1 MKIAKIALAKE
12 AFKHKGFIQKIP
24 VIIRMIKSIM
34 GKGGYKPQ
42 FKNIILP
49 GLVLVYLISPLDI
62 IPDSLPVIGVLDDLA
77 LLAFAIPMLIAEAE
91 KFVQWE
97 ASQKTDSN
105 VIDAEIIK

>member
-1 MKIAKIALAKE
+1 MKLSKIALAKE

-49 GLVLVYLISPLDI
+49 GLVLAYLISPLDI
-62 IPDSLPVIGVLDDLA
+62 IPDWLPVIGVFDDLA

>member
-1 MKIAKIALAKE
+1 MKLSKIALAKE
-12 AFKHKGFIQKIP
+12 AFKHKGLIQKIP

-34 GKGGYKPQ
+34 GKSGYKPQ

-49 GLVLVYLISPLDI
+49 GLVLLYLISPLDI
-62 IPDSLPVIGVLDDLA
+62 IPDWLPVIGVFDDLA

>member
-1 MKIAKIALAKE
+1 MKLSKIALAKE

-24 VIIRMIKSIM
+24 VIIRMIKSIT

-62 IPDSLPVIGVLDDLA
+62 IPDWLPVIGVLDDLA

-91 KFVQWE
+91 KFVEWE
-97 ASQKTDSN
+97 ASQKADSK

>member
-1 MKIAKIALAKE
+1 MKLSKIALAKE

-62 IPDSLPVIGVLDDLA
+62 IPDWLPVIGVLDDLA

>member
-1 MKIAKIALAKE
+1 MKISQIALAKE
-12 AFKHKGFIQKIP
+12 AFKHKGFIQNIP
-24 VIIRMIKSIM
+24 VIIRMIKSIT

-62 IPDSLPVIGVLDDLA
+62 IPDWLPVIGVFDDLA

>member
-1 MKIAKIALAKE
+1 MKLSKIALAKE

-62 IPDSLPVIGVLDDLA
+62 IPDWLPVIGVLDDMA

>member
-1 MKIAKIALAKE
+1 MKLSKIALAKE

-62 IPDSLPVIGVLDDLA
+62 IPDWLPVIGVFDDLA